1 MSNIFIKTIKIV
13 QNIIN
18 FTFFYFYNYFNLGN
32 SINTKLSNL
41 KEKISEEVTIDRAW
55 LIIKKN

>member
-1 MSNIFIKTIKIV
+1 M
-13 QNIIN
+13 
-18 FTFFYFYNYFNLGN
+18 GN

-55 LIIKKN
+55 LIIKKNREYINLELRSLFCLDLVYESIQSKKCK

>member
-1 MSNIFIKTIKIV
+1 M
-13 QNIIN
+13 
-18 FTFFYFYNYFNLGN
+18 GN

-55 LIIKKN
+55 LIIKKNWEYINLKLKNLFCLDLVYEPIQSKKYK